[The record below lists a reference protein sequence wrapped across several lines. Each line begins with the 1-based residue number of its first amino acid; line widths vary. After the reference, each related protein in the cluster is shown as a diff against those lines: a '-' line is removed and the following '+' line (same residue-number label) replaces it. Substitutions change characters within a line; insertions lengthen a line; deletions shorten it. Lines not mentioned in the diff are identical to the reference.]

1 MGMVGMMGGMMEDMM
16 MDMGDDMDD
25 EMGDDMVGGG
35 TVVATDPADNRY
47 VNAALEPITAATLR
61 SALTSNSP
69 SDAALA
75 VAKRVPVMMSL
86 NMDQRAVHELIAA
99 CGSAQL
105 MVEVHQVRL
114 LPEMAGGGSM
124 GSMGGMD
131 GDEMEMEMGMEMGMG
146 GMGMGGMGMGMG
158 GMGAAMVA
166 EPVDETP
173 LDMSVEI
180 YGIIH
185 IYNPP
190 DPDKLGVEQV
200 TEDTVLDGAT
210 ETIGGEKVAT
220 ELATA
225 PVEGELPTPPPAAT
239 GTPPAATGTP
249 PAATG
254 TPPATTG
261 TPPAPA
267 ADAGTP
273 AAPPAT
279 PRDAAVTR
287 GTPPATPPGDSTTE
301 AVPPV
306 AMIGN

>member
-1 MGMVGMMGGMMEDMM
+1 MMGG
-16 MDMGDDMDD
+16 
-25 EMGDDMVGGG
+25 GGIAV
-35 TVVATDPADNRY
+35 TLDPADNRY
-47 VNAALEPITAATLR
+47 VNAALEPITGATLR

-99 CGSAQL
+99 CGSADL

-124 GSMGGMD
+124 GMGGDMMDEGMMEMDMGGM
-131 GDEMEMEMGMEMGMG
+131 GMGMG
-146 GMGMGGMGMGMG
+146 GMGGMGMGMG
-158 GMGAAMVA
+158 GMGAAGSV

-190 DPDKLGVEQV
+190 DPVKLGVEQV

-220 ELATA
+220 QPPAA
-225 PVEGELPTPPPAAT
+225 AVEGELPTPLPAATGTPPAAT

-254 TPPATTG
+254 TPPAAPGTPSAPTAPDTG
-261 TPPAPA
+261 T
-267 ADAGTP
+267 
-273 AAPPAT
+273 
-279 PRDAAVTR
+279 
-287 GTPPATPPGDSTTE
+287 PATPPASPPATTPEGSTTE